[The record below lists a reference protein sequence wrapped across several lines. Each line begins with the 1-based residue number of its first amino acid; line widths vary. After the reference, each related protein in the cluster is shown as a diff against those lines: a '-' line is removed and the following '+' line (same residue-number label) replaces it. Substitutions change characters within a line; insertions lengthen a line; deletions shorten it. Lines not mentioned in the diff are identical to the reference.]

1 MFCVLSFV
9 FFFGRQKIFFVS
21 CVIGF
26 YRLQAQ
32 HIVAHASHSLA
43 KVQHVRLYC
52 EHAGFCCEGWDC
64 CEHWSPYI
72 ERHRAPLCVLLTHV
86 WRPAFSCVY
95 LLMTGQFPGEQ
106 GLVASGMSAQF
117 KVRFMPDSLGE
128 YQDEIHVQSQ
138 SQDPLVVKVVAK
150 RPPPILTCKYLF
162 VLTCMF
168 FENFYLRI
176 SFHYNLLVDYYSS
189 PSKFIF

>member
-1 MFCVLSFV
+1 
-9 FFFGRQKIFFVS
+9 
-21 CVIGF
+21 
-26 YRLQAQ
+26 
-32 HIVAHASHSLA
+32 
-43 KVQHVRLYC
+43 
-52 EHAGFCCEGWDC
+52 
-64 CEHWSPYI
+64 
-72 ERHRAPLCVLLTHV
+72 
-86 WRPAFSCVY
+86 
-95 LLMTGQFPGEQ
+95 MTGQFPGEQ